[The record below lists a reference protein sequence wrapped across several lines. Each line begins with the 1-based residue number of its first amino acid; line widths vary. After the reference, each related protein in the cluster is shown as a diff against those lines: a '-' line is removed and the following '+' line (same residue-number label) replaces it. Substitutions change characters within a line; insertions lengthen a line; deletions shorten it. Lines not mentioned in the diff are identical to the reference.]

1 MIGFHKFVYVCIFIA
16 TVYICINSEATRIW
30 LPLLSSTVI
39 CLMYYCMIVPVTCDI
54 TRFNVISWVGTMSL
68 PTAVIE

>member
-16 TVYICINSEATRIW
+16 TVYICINSEAIHIW

-39 CLMYYCMIVPVTCDI
+39 CLMYYCMIVPVTGDI
-54 TRFNVISWVGTMSL
+54 TRFNVISWVDTMSL
-68 PTAVIE
+68 PTAVVE